1 MGRPGAAYCPAS
13 LVVNVLVRP
22 VSTCVTVTVTFGIA
36 APDGSV
42 TVPTMV
48 PSCADA
54 KNVTPRRSKAKTTT
68 CETENLL
75 KRCPTLRKR
84 KDVIQFIIC
93 LHPGDLEVAMVKS
106 PSGRN
111 RS

>member
-1 MGRPGAAYCPAS
+1 MGRLGAAYCPAS
-13 LVVNVLVRP
+13 LVVNVRVCP

-54 KNVTPRRSKAKTTT
+54 KNVTPRRSKARTTT
-68 CETENLL
+68 CETEHLL
-75 KRCPTLRKR
+75 KRCPKLRKR

-93 LHPGDLEVAMVKS
+93 LHPRRLGS
-106 PSGRN
+106 RHG
-111 RS
+111 